1 MWQKICGMNDDIVQ
15 KEVADDEMYGDFV
28 QNEVA
33 DDDIV
38 YWYGIIFYDSAAYG
52 TNNSWYDKE
61 RVLSMFWLFEWWFH
75 FETILVCL
83 VLCLLHC
90 LWFYLIEVL

>member
-1 MWQKICGMNDDIVQ
+1 MNDDIVQ

-38 YWYGIIFYDSAAYG
+38 Y
-52 TNNSWYDKE
+52 
-61 RVLSMFWLFEWWFH
+61 
-75 FETILVCL
+75 
-83 VLCLLHC
+83 
-90 LWFYLIEVL
+90 